1 MLLITDEQVN
11 SSVAVSDCVDA
22 MEMAFRDL
30 AEGTATDSPRE
41 RMFVGKANDPKLYSL
56 GRQCGALQRFNV
68 AALRVMSNRRP
79 EVRGPRDNHF
89 ILLFSTETGQLLA
102 LIQGFT
108 LSGIRLGATT
118 AIAAKHLAPKG
129 DIEVGVFGTGK
140 MARANFEG
148 VAAVTKIKRAKVFSR
163 SADHRV
169 DFCREMERKLGVSVV
184 PVEEPQLAVKGSD
197 LVLGATSANT
207 PIYDG
212 NWLEE
217 GALAISLRNSDR
229 NKKPREFDD
238 IAIKRSALI
247 VVCSKHQITYDD
259 QRELLDPIDKGF
271 ASWEQIHEL
280 KDLVSGRFPGRKSP
294 NDIVFYHSNAGN
306 GIQFA
311 TVGFKAYEAA
321 KRTGQYRE
329 LPDDWF
335 VTDISSWW
343 EQGYHPTP

>member
-1 MLLITDEQVN
+1 MLLITDEEVN
-11 SSVAVSDCVDA
+11 SSVTVSDCVSA
-22 MEMAFRDL
+22 METAFRDL

-56 GRQCGALQRFNV
+56 GRQCGALERFNV
-68 AALRVMSNRRP
+68 SALRVMSNKRP

-102 LIQGFT
+102 IIQGFT
-108 LSGIRLGATT
+108 LSGLRLGATT
-118 AIAAKHLAPKG
+118 AIAAKYLAPKHEL
-129 DIEVGVFGTGK
+129 EVGVFGTGK

-148 VAAVTKIKRAKVFSR
+148 VAAVTKIRRAKVFSR
-163 SADHRV
+163 SADHRL
-169 DFCREMERKLGVSVV
+169 DFCREMERKLGLSVV
-184 PVEEPQLAVKGSD
+184 PVDDPKIAVTDSD
-197 LVLGATSANT
+197 LVLGATNANT

-212 NWLEE
+212 NWLKE

-238 IAIKRSALI
+238 VAIKRSAFV

-259 QRELLDPIDKGF
+259 QREILDPMDKGF
-271 ASWEQIHEL
+271 LSWERIYEL
-280 KDLVSGRFPGRKSP
+280 KDVVSGTFPGRQSV
-294 NDIVFYHSNAGN
+294 NDIIFYHSNAGN

-321 KRTGQYRE
+321 KKSGKYRE
-329 LPDDWF
+329 LPDEWF

>member
-11 SSVAVSDCVDA
+11 SSLAVSDCVEA
-22 MEMAFRDL
+22 MEIAFCDF
-30 AEGTATDSPRE
+30 AQGTAVDSPRE
-41 RMFVGKANDPKLYSL
+41 RMFVGEANDPKLYSL

-118 AIAAKHLAPKG
+118 AIAAKYLAPKREL
-129 DIEVGVFGTGK
+129 EVGVFGTGK

-148 VAAVTKIKRAKVFSR
+148 IAAVTKISRAKVFSR
-163 SADHRV
+163 SQDHRM
-169 DFCREMERKLGVSVV
+169 DFSREMEHKLQVPVI
-184 PVEEPQLAVKGSD
+184 PVEEARMAVKGSD
-197 LVLGATSANT
+197 LVLGATNANT

-212 NWLEE
+212 NWIEE

-238 IAIKRSALI
+238 IAIKRSAFV

-259 QRELLDPIDKGF
+259 QREILDPIERGF
-271 ASWEQIHEL
+271 TSWEKIYEL
-280 KDLVSGRFPGRKSP
+280 KDLVSGTFPGRQSEK
-294 NDIVFYHSNAGN
+294 DIVFYHSNAGN

-311 TVGFKAYEAA
+311 TVGYKAYEAA
-321 KRTGQYRE
+321 MRTGNYRE

-343 EQGYHPTP
+343 NQGYHPTP

>member
-11 SSVAVSDCVDA
+11 SSLAVSDCVEA
-22 MEMAFRDL
+22 METAFRDL
-30 AEGTATDSPRE
+30 ADGTATDSPRE
-41 RMFVGKANDPKLYSL
+41 RMFVGEANDPKLYSL

-118 AIAAKHLAPKG
+118 AIAAKYLAPKG

-148 VAAVTKIKRAKVFSR
+148 VAAVTRIKRAKVFSR
-163 SADHRV
+163 SADHRL
-169 DFCREMERKLGVSVV
+169 DFSREMERKLGVSVV
-184 PVEEPQLAVKGSD
+184 PVDEAKKAVKGSD

-212 NWLEE
+212 NWIEE

-238 IAIKRSALI
+238 IAIKRSAYI

-259 QRELLDPIDKGF
+259 QREILDPIDRGF
-271 ASWEQIHEL
+271 ASWDQIYEL
-280 KDLVSGRFPGRKSP
+280 KDLVSGKFPGRKSP
-294 NDIVFYHSNAGN
+294 TDIIFYHSNAGN

>member
-11 SSVAVSDCVDA
+11 SSLSVADCVDA
-22 MEMAFRDL
+22 MENAFRDL
-30 AEGTATDSPRE
+30 SERTATDSPRE
-41 RMFVGKANDPKLYSL
+41 RMFVGEANDPKLYSL
-56 GRQCGALQRFNV
+56 GRQCGAIQRFKV

-108 LSGIRLGATT
+108 LSGLRLGATT
-118 AIAAKHLAPKG
+118 AIAAKYLAPKQEL
-129 DIEVGVFGTGK
+129 EVGVFGTGK
-140 MARANFEG
+140 QARANFEG
-148 VAAVTKIKRAKVFSR
+148 IAAVTKIRRAKVFSR
-163 SADHRV
+163 SADHRQ
-169 DFCREMERKLGVSVV
+169 DFCQEMGRKLGVTVV
-184 PVEEPQLAVKGSD
+184 PVEDPKDAVKDSN
-197 LVLGATSANT
+197 LILGATNANT

-212 NWLEE
+212 NWIAQ

-238 IAIKRSALI
+238 TAIKRSSFV

-259 QRELLDPIDKGF
+259 QREILDPLEKGYT
-271 ASWEQIHEL
+271 SWERIYEL
-280 KDLVSGRFPGRKSP
+280 TDLVSGRFPGRNSP
-294 NDIVFYHSNAGN
+294 DDILFYHSNAGN

-311 TVGFKAYEAA
+311 TVGYKAYEAA
-321 KRTGQYRE
+321 KKSGNYRE

-335 VTDISSWW
+335 TTDISSWW